1 MTELITQLQ
10 EIVGTKNIIT
20 DPADMAPYCDDW
32 RGNYTGITP
41 AVLLPTSTEMVAD
54 LLAFADKH
62 NVTIVPQGGNTGLVG
77 GGVPDKSGTMIIY
90 HYAG

>member
-32 RGNYTGITP
+32 RAIIQ
-41 AVLLPTSTEMVAD
+41 AS
-54 LLAFADKH
+54 
-62 NVTIVPQGGNTGLVG
+62 PQQFYYPPLR
-77 GGVPDKSGTMIIY
+77 KW
-90 HYAG
+90 